1 MLVEN
6 LDLNVSCKI
15 DQFRYFSKIN
25 GLSLLDGTYL
35 DSLISYFFKGQNL
48 ISSKIVVELKDLKV
62 VLEVDTTEGIKGIF
76 IRLSNVGALSFAKVG
91 KYHKQKYTIIIDP
104 EYFGFFS
111 VGLS

>member
-35 DSLISYFFKGQNL
+35 ERLISYFFKGQNI
-48 ISSKIVVELKDLKV
+48 ISPKI
-62 VLEVDTTEGIKGIF
+62 
-76 IRLSNVGALSFAKVG
+76 R
-91 KYHKQKYTIIIDP
+91 
-104 EYFGFFS
+104 
-111 VGLS
+111 

>member
-35 DSLISYFFKGQNL
+35 ERLISYFFKGQNL
-48 ISSKIVVELKDLKV
+48 ILSKIVVELKDLKV
-62 VLEVDTTEGIKGIF
+62 VLEVFFPYLQYVLKRQPILVLSHLLRMSLESGIRGVK
-76 IRLSNVGALSFAKVG
+76 N
-91 KYHKQKYTIIIDP
+91 
-104 EYFGFFS
+104 
-111 VGLS
+111 

>member
-1 MLVEN
+1 MSVKN
-6 LDLNVSCKI
+6 FDLNVLCKI

-35 DSLISYFFKGQNL
+35 ERLISYFLKDQNL
-48 ISSKIVVELKDLKV
+48 ISSKIMVDLRDLKV

-91 KYHKQKYTIIIDP
+91 KYHKQKYNIIIDP